1 MNRLSLSV
9 GLDYHEKSVQVCVMD
24 SSGKMLTNRKCENSC
39 AAIHRIVAIY
49 ASSAEVEVAIESCC
63 GAADLA
69 EELIQAFGWSVSL
82 AHPGYVARMKQ
93 GPDKTDWGDARLL
106 ADLVRIGYL
115 PKVWLAPEN
124 IRELRRLVRY
134 RQQLADER
142 RNTKLRIRA
151 LLREQRVRC
160 ESNPWTKAWF
170 IELESLSL
178 PSQSRWILEQHLARL
193 SLLQGQIGSAVKR
206 LTETTTGDATVAKL
220 LTYKGVGLI
229 TAVTLRAEI
238 GRFDRFRS
246 GKQLARFCGFSPRN
260 ASSGERVADAG
271 LVKAI
276 NPQLRATLLQ
286 AVHCLSRYDDR
297 WAALHA
303 RLIHAGKPRN
313 VATAAVGNR
322 WLRWLYHDMQS
333 LSVAA

>member
-1 MNRLSLSV
+1 MDIVTIYV
-9 GLDYHEKSVQVCVMD
+9 GLDYHQNSIQVCVMD
-24 SSGKMLTNRKCENSC
+24 SSGKILTNQKCGNRWTEV
-39 AAIHRIVAIY
+39 HKIV
-49 ASSAEVEVAIESCC
+49 SHFGPSAQVAIESCC

-69 EELIQAFGWSVSL
+69 EALIRECDWSISL

-106 ADLVRIGYL
+106 ADLVRVGYL

-134 RQQLADER
+134 RQQRANER
-142 RNTKLRIRA
+142 RNVKLRFRA
-151 LLREQRVRC
+151 LLRDQRVRC
-160 ESNPWTKAWF
+160 ESNAWTKAWF
-170 IELESLSL
+170 AELKTLEL
-178 PSQSRWILEQHLARL
+178 PTLSRWILEEHLTEL
-193 SLLQGQIGSAVKR
+193 KR
-206 LTETTTGDATVAKL
+206 LKEKLADTEKRLAETTAEDAIVAKL
-220 LTYKGVGLI
+220 QTCKGVGLI

-238 GRFDRFRS
+238 GRFDRFRN

-286 AVHCLSRYDDR
+286 SVHCLSRYDER
-297 WAALHA
+297 WSALRN
-303 RLIHAGKPRN
+303 RLLLAGKPKN

-322 WLRWLYHDMQS
+322 WLRWLYHEMQP
-333 LSVAA
+333 LSVSA

>member
-1 MNRLSLSV
+1 MDKIPVFV
-9 GLDYHEKSVQVCVMD
+9 GLDYHQNSIQVCVMD
-24 SSGKMLTNRKCENSC
+24 QAGKILTNEKCGNSWRE
-39 AAIHRIVAIY
+39 IQQLVTY
-49 ASSAEVEVAIESCC
+49 FGSSVEAAIESCC

-69 EELIQAFGWSVSL
+69 EELIAECSWSVSL

-106 ADLVRIGYL
+106 ADLVRVGYL

-134 RQQLADER
+134 RQCLADER
-142 RNTKLRIRA
+142 RDTKLRIRA

-160 ESNPWTKAWF
+160 ESNAWTKAWLS
-170 IELESLSL
+170 ELEILEF
-178 PSQSRWILEQHLARL
+178 PPQSRWILQQHLAKL
-193 SLLQGQIGSAVKR
+193 KLLQNQLTESEKR
-206 LTETTTGDATVAKL
+206 LIEATTTDAIVAQL
-220 LTYKGVGLI
+220 QTYKGVGLI

-286 AVHCLSRYDDR
+286 AVHCLSRYDER
-297 WAALHA
+297 WSTLRA
-303 RLIHAGKPRN
+303 RLLQAGKPKN

-322 WLRWLYHDMQS
+322 WLRWLYHEMQS

>member
-1 MNRLSLSV
+1 MDIVTIYV
-9 GLDYHEKSVQVCVMD
+9 GLDYHQNSIQVCVMD
-24 SSGKMLTNRKCENSC
+24 PSGKILTNQKCGNRWTEV
-39 AAIHRIVAIY
+39 HKIV
-49 ASSAEVEVAIESCC
+49 SHFGPSAQVAIESCC

-69 EELIQAFGWSVSL
+69 EELIRECGWLVSL

-106 ADLVRIGYL
+106 ADLVRVGYL

-142 RNTKLRIRA
+142 RNAKLRIRA
-151 LLREQRVRC
+151 LLRDQRIAC
-160 ESNPWTKAWF
+160 ESNAWTKTWLV
-170 IELESLSL
+170 ELETLEL
-178 PSQSRWILEQHLARL
+178 PSESRWILQQHLAKL
-193 SLLQGQIGSAVKR
+193 GQLQEQLRVVEKR
-206 LTETTTGDATVAKL
+206 LTETTAEDAVVAKL
-220 LTYKGVGLI
+220 QTHKGVRLI

-260 ASSGERVADAG
+260 ASSGNRVADAG

-276 NPQLRATLLQ
+276 NPQLRSTLLQ
-286 AVHCLSRYDDR
+286 AVHCLSRHDER
-297 WAALHA
+297 WGKLRA
-303 RLIHAGKPRN
+303 RLLLAGKPKN
-313 VATAAVGNR
+313 VAIAAVGNR
-322 WLRWLYHDMQS
+322 WLRWLYHDMKS

>member
-1 MNRLSLSV
+1 MDNVSVFV
-9 GLDYHEKSVQVCVMD
+9 GLDYHQNSIQVCVMD
-24 SSGKMLTNRKCENSC
+24 QSGNILANQKCGNRWAE
-39 AAIHRIVAIY
+39 IHKIVDRFGH
-49 ASSAEVEVAIESCC
+49 SAQVAIESCC

-69 EELIQAFGWSVSL
+69 EELIQECSWSVSL

-106 ADLVRIGYL
+106 ADLVRVGYL

-142 RNTKLRIRA
+142 RKVKLRIRA

-160 ESNPWTKAWF
+160 DSNAWTKAWF
-170 IELESLSL
+170 AELEQLEL
-178 PSQSRWILEQHLARL
+178 PSQSRWILEQHQARL
-193 SLLQGQIGSAVKR
+193 GLLREQIASVEKR
-206 LTETTTGDATVAKL
+206 LTETTAEDAVVAKL
-220 LTYKGVGLI
+220 QTHKGVGLI

-286 AVHCLSRYDDR
+286 TVHCLSRYDDR
-297 WAALHA
+297 WSTLRT
-303 RLIHAGKPRN
+303 RLLQAGKPKN

-322 WLRWLYHDMQS
+322 WLRWLYHDMKS
-333 LSVAA
+333 LSVCA

>member
-1 MNRLSLSV
+1 MDSIQVFV
-9 GLDYHEKSVQVCVMD
+9 GLDYHQKSIQVCVMER
-24 SSGKMLTNRKCENSC
+24 SGKILTNQKCGNRW
-39 AAIHRIVAIY
+39 ADIHKIVDHFGP
-49 ASSAEVEVAIESCC
+49 SVQVAIESCC
-63 GAADLA
+63 GAANLA
-69 EELIQAFGWSVSL
+69 EELIQECGWTVSL
-82 AHPGYVARMKQ
+82 AHAGYVARMKQ

-106 ADLVRIGYL
+106 ADLVRVGYL

-134 RQQLADER
+134 RQQVVDEQ
-142 RNTKLRIRA
+142 RNTKLRIRG

-160 ESNPWTKAWF
+160 HSNAWTNQWF
-170 IELESLSL
+170 VEIEKLEL
-178 PSQSRWILEQHLARL
+178 PPQSRWILQQHLDKL
-193 SLLQGQIGSAVKR
+193 ELLRKQIKKTEKR
-206 LTETTTGDATVAKL
+206 LVKVTDEDAVVAKL
-220 LTYKGVGLI
+220 QTHKGVGLI
-229 TAVTLRAEI
+229 TAVTLRAEV

-260 ASSGERVADAG
+260 ASSGERVADSG

-297 WAALHA
+297 WAELRS
-303 RLIHAGKPRN
+303 RLLLAGKPKN

-333 LSVAA
+333 LNVCA

>member
-1 MNRLSLSV
+1 MERSGKIITNQKCGNRWTDIHKIV
-9 GLDYHEKSVQVCVMD
+9 DHFGPSVQ
-24 SSGKMLTNRKCENSC
+24 
-39 AAIHRIVAIY
+39 
-49 ASSAEVEVAIESCC
+49 VAIESCC

-69 EELIQAFGWSVSL
+69 EELIQECGWSVSL

-106 ADLVRIGYL
+106 ADLVRVGYL

-142 RNTKLRIRA
+142 RNAKLRIRA
-151 LLREQRVRC
+151 LLRDQRVRC
-160 ESNPWTKAWF
+160 DSNAWTKQWF
-170 IELESLSL
+170 AELEKLEI
-178 PSQSRWILEQHLARL
+178 PPQSRWILHQHLAKLELLKEQIAGTENRL
-193 SLLQGQIGSAVKR
+193 VEVT
-206 LTETTTGDATVAKL
+206 TEDVVVAKL
-220 LTYKGVGLI
+220 QTHKGVGLI
-229 TAVTLRAEI
+229 TAVTLRAEV

-276 NPQLRATLLQ
+276 NPQLRSTLLQ

-297 WAALHA
+297 WGTLRA
-303 RLIHAGKPRN
+303 RLLLAGKPKN
-313 VATAAVGNR
+313 VAIAAVGNR

-333 LSVAA
+333 LGVSA

>member
-1 MNRLSLSV
+1 MCSLAVFV

-24 SSGKMLTNRKCENSC
+24 ARGKILTNRKCRNRWPD
-39 AAIHRIVAIY
+39 IHEIVDRY
-49 ASSAEVEVAIESCC
+49 GPSVEVAIESCC

-69 EELIQAFGWSVSL
+69 EELAEECGWSVSL

-106 ADLVRIGYL
+106 ADLVRVGYL
-115 PKVWLAPEN
+115 PQVWLAPKN

-151 LLREQRVRC
+151 LLREQRIRC
-160 ESNPWTKAWF
+160 ESNAWTMAWF
-170 IELESLSL
+170 TELETLEL
-178 PSQSRWILEQHLARL
+178 PTQSRWILEQHLAKL
-193 SLLQGQIGSAVKR
+193 QLLTDQIASVLKR
-206 LTETTTGDATVAKL
+206 LLEVTAEDAVVAKL
-220 LTYKGVGLI
+220 QTYQGVGLI
-229 TAVTLRAEI
+229 AAVTLRAEI
-238 GRFDRFRS
+238 GRFERFRS

-276 NPQLRATLLQ
+276 NPQLRALLLQ
-286 AVHCLSRYDDR
+286 TVHCVSRHDER
-297 WAALHA
+297 WAGLRA
-303 RLIHAGKPRN
+303 RLICAGKPKN

>member
-1 MNRLSLSV
+1 MER
-9 GLDYHEKSVQVCVMD
+9 
-24 SSGKMLTNRKCENSC
+24 SGKVLANQKCGNQWAKIHEIVDHFGP
-39 AAIHRIVAIY
+39 AAQ
-49 ASSAEVEVAIESCC
+49 VAIESCC
-63 GAADLA
+63 GAANLA
-69 EELIQAFGWSVSL
+69 EELIRECGWSVSL

-106 ADLVRIGYL
+106 ADLVRVGYL

-124 IRELRRLVRY
+124 VRELRRLVRY

-142 RNTKLRIRA
+142 RNAKLRIRA
-151 LLREQRVRC
+151 LLRDQRVSC
-160 ESNPWTKAWF
+160 EANAWTKAWF
-170 IELESLSL
+170 AELATLEL
-178 PSQSRWILEQHLARL
+178 PTHSRWILQQHLTDL
-193 SLLQGQIGSAVKR
+193 GQLKEKLVDIEKR
-206 LTETTTGDATVAKL
+206 LAETTAEDAIVAKL
-220 LTYKGVGLI
+220 QTYKGVGLI

-286 AVHCLSRYDDR
+286 SVHCLSRYDER
-297 WAALHA
+297 WSALRS
-303 RLIHAGKPRN
+303 RLLLAGKPKN

-322 WLRWLYHDMQS
+322 WLRWLYHEMQS
-333 LSVAA
+333 LSVCA

>member
-1 MNRLSLSV
+1 MDNVTIYV
-9 GLDYHEKSVQVCVMD
+9 GLDYHQNSIQVCVMD
-24 SSGKMLTNRKCENSC
+24 QSGKILTNQKCGNEWTEV
-39 AAIHRIVAIY
+39 HKIVSHFGPLAQ
-49 ASSAEVEVAIESCC
+49 VAIESCC

-69 EELIQAFGWSVSL
+69 EELIRECGWSVSL

-106 ADLVRIGYL
+106 ADLVRVGYL

-142 RNTKLRIRA
+142 RNAKLRIRA
-151 LLREQRVRC
+151 LLRDQRASC
-160 ESNPWTKAWF
+160 ESNAWTKAWF
-170 IELESLSL
+170 AELEQLEL
-178 PSQSRWILEQHLARL
+178 PSQSRWILQQHLAKL
-193 SLLQGQIGSAVKR
+193 GQLKEQLAAVEKR
-206 LTETTTGDATVAKL
+206 LIETTAEDAIVAKL
-220 LTYKGVGLI
+220 QTYKGVGLI

-286 AVHCLSRYDDR
+286 SVHCLSRYDER
-297 WAALHA
+297 WSALRN
-303 RLIHAGKPRN
+303 RLLLAGKPRN

-322 WLRWLYHDMQS
+322 WLRWLYHEMQT